1 MTTSKRSSPMSG
13 HDDVPEVM
21 APRGRTGM
29 TPEAASESFT
39 PDQSVLACVDTSRDA
54 TRLLAHAD
62 AMARAFQIPLTLLRV
77 IGPASETNGPPDP
90 VDWAIRRHEARS
102 TLERL
107 AASTWLTTVPNLAL
121 LEGVPGDEICRAA
134 RLQKAALVV
143 MGVHCLC
150 GHTSLSANVR
160 KVLERGEGR
169 VLLVPLPESSNEA
182 PKYQRILVP
191 LDGSCWSES
200 ALPTAQRLAHATG
213 AELVLVHITTP
224 PDLTSALP
232 FEPEDI
238 DLRQRFVKR
247 DQSIA
252 RDYLQRMGDELVD
265 QGLKV
270 RTLALLGVDARSGL
284 DEVMRDDAFNLVV
297 LSAWGHGR
305 THISD
310 LPYGNVVAY
319 LAGHSPVPVLVTWPS
334 QLQQI
339 TSDGG
344 PGSSRTVGSAFEW

>member
-13 HDDVPEVM
+13 HDDVPEAV
-21 APRGRTGM
+21 APRGRISM
-29 TPEAASESFT
+29 TPEAAPESFT
-39 PDQSVLACVDTSRDA
+39 PERSVLACVDTSHDS
-54 TRLLAHAD
+54 TWVLVHAD
-62 AMARAFQIPLTLLRV
+62 AMARAFRIPLTLLRV
-77 IGPASETNGPPDP
+77 IDPVPETSGLPDP
-90 VDWAIRRHEARS
+90 VDWAIRRHEALS

-107 AASTWLTTVPNLAL
+107 AASTWLKTVPNLTL
-121 LEGVPGDEICRAA
+121 LEGLPGDEICRAA
-134 RLQKAALVV
+134 SLQKAALVV

-169 VLLVPLPESSNEA
+169 VLLVPLPEASNEA

-224 PDLTSALP
+224 PDLTSGLL

-247 DQSIA
+247 DQCIA
-252 RDYLQRMGDELVD
+252 RNYLQRMGDELVD

-270 RTLALLGVDARSGL
+270 RTLALLGVDPRSGI
-284 DEVMRDDAFNLVV
+284 DEVMRDDAFDLVV

-305 THISD
+305 ARISD

-319 LAGHSPVPVLVTWPS
+319 LAGHSSVPVLVTWPG
-334 QLQQI
+334 QLKQT

-344 PGSSRTVGSAFEW
+344 SASSRAADSAFE

>member
-1 MTTSKRSSPMSG
+1 MTS
-13 HDDVPEVM
+13 
-21 APRGRTGM
+21 
-29 TPEAASESFT
+29 EAASEPFT
-39 PDQSVLACVDTSRDA
+39 ADRTVLAFVDTSLDA
-54 TRLLAHAD
+54 LRVLVHAD
-62 AMARAFQIPLTLLRV
+62 AMARAFRIPLTLLRV
-77 IGPASETNGPPDP
+77 IGPAPEANGPPDP

-102 TLERL
+102 ALERL
-107 AASTWLTTVPNLAL
+107 SASTWLTTVPHLVL
-121 LEGVPGDEICRAA
+121 LEGVPGDEICRVA
-134 RLQKAALVV
+134 RMQKAALVV
-143 MGVHCLC
+143 MGMHYLC
-150 GHTSLSANVR
+150 GHSSLSANVR

-169 VLLVPLPESSNEA
+169 VLLVPLPDSSNEA
-182 PKYQRILVP
+182 PNYQRILVP

-213 AELVLVHITTP
+213 AELVLVHVTIP
-224 PDLTSALP
+224 PESTSALP

-252 RDYLQRMGDELVD
+252 RDYLQRMGEELID

-270 RTLALLGVDARSGL
+270 HTLPLLGDDARSGL
-284 DEVMRDDAFNLVV
+284 DEVMRDDAFDLIV

-319 LAGHSPVPVLVTWPS
+319 LAEHSPVPILVTWPAH
-334 QLQQI
+334 LPQI
-339 TSDGG
+339 ESDGA

>member
-1 MTTSKRSSPMSG
+1 
-13 HDDVPEVM
+13 
-21 APRGRTGM
+21 M
-29 TPEAASESFT
+29 TPEAAWEAFT
-39 PDQSVLACVDTSRDA
+39 PGRSVLACVDTSLDS
-54 TRLLAHAD
+54 TRVLVHAD
-62 AMARAFQIPLTLLRV
+62 AMARAFRIPLTLLGV
-77 IGPASETNGPPDP
+77 IGPAPETNGLPDP

-107 AASTWLTTVPNLAL
+107 AASTWLTTVPDLAL

-143 MGVHCLC
+143 MGTHCLC
-150 GHTSLSANVR
+150 RHSSLSANVR

-169 VLLVPLPESSNEA
+169 VLLVPLPDSSNEA
-182 PKYQRILVP
+182 PNYQSILVP

-200 ALPTAQRLAHATG
+200 ALPTAQRLAQATG
-213 AELVLVHITTP
+213 AELVLVHVTTP
-224 PDLTSALP
+224 PDLTSALL

-247 DQSIA
+247 DQCIA
-252 RDYLQRMGDELVD
+252 RDYLQRLGDELID

-284 DEVMRDDAFNLVV
+284 DEAMRDDAFDLVV

-319 LAGHSPVPVLVTWPS
+319 LAGHSPVPVLVTWPAH
-334 QLQQI
+334 LQQI

-344 PGSSRTVGSAFEW
+344 PGSSPSAGPAFE